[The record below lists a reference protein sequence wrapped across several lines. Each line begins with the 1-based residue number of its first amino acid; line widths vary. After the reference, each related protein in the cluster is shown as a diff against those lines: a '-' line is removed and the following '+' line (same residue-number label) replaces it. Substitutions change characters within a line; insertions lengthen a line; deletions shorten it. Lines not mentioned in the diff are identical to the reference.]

1 MHHLHREMEQAN
13 KSEAGEVAP
22 ECCCAKRSTATVAQG
37 DGLSANDLFNALE
50 PPKRCQ
56 RQMRSLTSVKDR
68 RSVVSRLGGTK
79 MIRRSLVTAALL
91 IFASATALAQPMTKP
106 DPGATI
112 RSEPPPT
119 SAGQAVGSCNSRE
132 DKPNSNFSCAR
143 LKAAC
148 EGAGYKYSPSKPTV
162 RQASAPNHHRPASRW
177 DLPLTSVRSR
187 TLSATIRPS
196 APS

>member
-1 MHHLHREMEQAN
+1 
-13 KSEAGEVAP
+13 
-22 ECCCAKRSTATVAQG
+22 
-37 DGLSANDLFNALE
+37 
-50 PPKRCQ
+50 
-56 RQMRSLTSVKDR
+56 
-68 RSVVSRLGGTK
+68 

-119 SAGQAVGSCNSRE
+119 SAGQAVGSCNSKG

-148 EGAGYKYSPSKPTV
+148 EGAGYRYSPSNPDGSSGVCSKPS
-162 RQASAPNHHRPASRW
+162 RPGQQMGFAADIGPQSDASAK
-177 DLPLTSVRSR
+177 
-187 TLSATIRPS
+187 IRPS

>member
-1 MHHLHREMEQAN
+1 
-13 KSEAGEVAP
+13 
-22 ECCCAKRSTATVAQG
+22 
-37 DGLSANDLFNALE
+37 
-50 PPKRCQ
+50 
-56 RQMRSLTSVKDR
+56 
-68 RSVVSRLGGTK
+68 

-119 SAGQAVGSCNSRE
+119 SAGQAVGSCNSKG

-148 EGAGYKYSPSKPTV
+148 EGAGYKYSPSKPDGSSGVCT
-162 RQASAPNHHRPASRW
+162 NHRRPASRW
-177 DLPLTSVRSR
+177 DLSPTSVRSR
-187 TLSATIRPS
+187 TLSAKIRRS
-196 APS
+196 ALS

>member
-1 MHHLHREMEQAN
+1 MRGNIGMHRLHREMEQAN

-37 DGLSANDLFNALE
+37 DGLSANDLFNAFE
-50 PPKRCQ
+50 PPKRCH

-119 SAGQAVGSCNSRE
+119 SAGQAVGSCNSKG
-132 DKPNSNFSCAR
+132 DKPTAISVAPGSRRPAR
-143 LKAAC
+143 VPTINICPA
-148 EGAGYKYSPSKPTV
+148 SRTV

-177 DLPLTSVRSR
+177 DLPPNRSAVGR
-187 TLSATIRPS
+187 FLQR
-196 APS
+196 